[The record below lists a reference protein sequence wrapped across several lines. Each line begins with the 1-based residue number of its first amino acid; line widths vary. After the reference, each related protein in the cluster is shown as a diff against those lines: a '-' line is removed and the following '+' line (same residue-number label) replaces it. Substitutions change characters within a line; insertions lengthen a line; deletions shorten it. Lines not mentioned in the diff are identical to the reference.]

1 MISFRDNR
9 NSLSLKSPGSELWS
23 LGSPFS
29 LGEKNPPKSQQPHRL
44 PEVSPSVGKPQPGS
58 AAWAGVERRAFQQ
71 PLPAEASRCG
81 QAHSWEDCCEW
92 AGPFLAGRKA
102 ASSACQGLC
111 ACVCVCVL
119 TQCLRHRNTPPHM
132 PTTHTPKAIV
142 SNYNLSLQAYGQM
155 DPGENA
161 KVQIDFL
168 KSEKGH
174 GLWVQTDLSSNPS
187 SATY

>member
-1 MISFRDNR
+1 
-9 NSLSLKSPGSELWS
+9 
-23 LGSPFS
+23 
-29 LGEKNPPKSQQPHRL
+29 
-44 PEVSPSVGKPQPGS
+44 
-58 AAWAGVERRAFQQ
+58 
-71 PLPAEASRCG
+71 
-81 QAHSWEDCCEW
+81 
-92 AGPFLAGRKA
+92 
-102 ASSACQGLC
+102 
-111 ACVCVCVL
+111 
-119 TQCLRHRNTPPHM
+119 M